1 MPSLNDVLANI
12 PGMAGYYANRQRRQ
26 VEEMDELR
34 QVSTLAQLHG
44 QMQAQAEKQ
53 KAAQREGQYRA
64 EVAALGPNP
73 TQEQL
78 VTIASRFGG
87 PEKVMDVHQKSL
99 DRRNAVEIAAASRNP
114 PADNRPEI
122 LRLIEIHDGLP
133 EGHPNRE
140 RILGRITYLNEGRPP
155 AEKEAWGE
163 PYELGGAWVQRSDK
177 GNVRQVVG
185 RAPQTRVDV
194 PAPVTAVTIQD
205 PNDPNGT
212 IIIDG
217 RTRQVLGKGPKL
229 TDRGKMDEKR
239 AFQMEGLGLALQKA
253 EDLLMGQRRD
263 SEGNITPGSRPTGS
277 GIGSV
282 VDTVGGWA
290 GVSMPGAA
298 EAADLRVVAGQLIS
312 KVPRFEG
319 PQSDKDTA
327 LYRQM
332 AAEAGNEKT
341 PIATRLSAVRKM
353 REVYGR
359 YERGESGRLA
369 GETAAQTRQP
379 GAQLGAPR
387 PRNVLDEADAILRGG
402 R

>member
-1 MPSLNDVLANI
+1 MPSLSEI
-12 PGMAGYYANRQRRQ
+12 PFLDRYRQREAQIRG
-26 VEEMDELR
+26 EGLDELK
-34 QVSTLAQLHG
+34 QFSTLAQLHG

-212 IIIDG
+212 IVING
-217 RTRQVLGKGPKL
+217 RTQQPLGKGPKL
-229 TDRGKMDEKR
+229 TDVGKVDQKNVQNLPGAKLHVQATNQNLDRLNTAIQELHDSPGLSNITGTVSGRTWNLTNAATGAQAKLDSIKSQTFVSALQAMREASKTGGAVGNVSDREGDRLENTIAALGQAQSTADFKAQLKKAQAQLKLSKQLIQNAFDEQYGNLQAPSGQPQNRR
-239 AFQMEGLGLALQKA
+239 ATDDPLGL
-253 EDLLMGQRRD
+253 
-263 SEGNITPGSRPTGS
+263 
-277 GIGSV
+277 
-282 VDTVGGWA
+282 
-290 GVSMPGAA
+290 
-298 EAADLRVVAGQLIS
+298 
-312 KVPRFEG
+312 
-319 PQSDKDTA
+319 
-327 LYRQM
+327 
-332 AAEAGNEKT
+332 
-341 PIATRLSAVRKM
+341 RK
-353 REVYGR
+353 
-359 YERGESGRLA
+359 
-369 GETAAQTRQP
+369 P
-379 GAQLGAPR
+379 
-387 PRNVLDEADAILRGG
+387 
-402 R
+402 